1 MYLWFFIMC
10 AVLLAGAF
18 LVPDEGGAK

>member
-18 LVPDEGGAK
+18 CCPAGNDGE